1 MNIKEELIE
10 KWKKD
15 GLVKDERLI
24 SAFRKIKR
32 ENFILK
38 KDLSRVYSDYPLQ
51 ILGSQTISQPTTIMT
66 MLEALELK
74 ETDKVLEIGA
84 GSGYNAALIASIC
97 TKGIVYSTEIVEELI
112 PFAKKNLKK
121 EKITNVEVIHT
132 DGSFGLREKSPFDRI
147 ISTCACPE
155 IPEPWIDQLKS
166 NGIIVAPV
174 GPVHA
179 QEMIQLRKIK
189 GKIEMKT
196 LGNFMFV
203 PLKGRYGYE

>member
-1 MNIKEELIE
+1 MNAKEELIE
-10 KWKKD
+10 KWKKE
-15 GLVKDERLI
+15 GIVKDERLI
-24 SAFRKIKR
+24 NAFRKIKR

-38 KDLSRVYSDYPLQ
+38 KDISHAYSDYPLQ

-84 GSGYNAALIASIC
+84 GSGYNAALIASVC
-97 TKGIVYSTEIVEELI
+97 SRGFVYSTEIVEELI

-121 EKITNVEVIHT
+121 EKIANVEVIHT